1 VITFE
6 RRTTVGKMTFEQ
18 ATLGQSGIITVVEKS
33 IKETALYVLD
43 RYAGKY
49 YH

>member
-1 VITFE
+1 
-6 RRTTVGKMTFEQ
+6 MTFEQ
-18 ATLGQSGIITVVEKS
+18 ATLGQSGIFPTVEKS
-33 IKETALYVLD
+33 IKETALYILD